1 VRVVRPSQCPANSI
15 AVMGAVRGLTLRDIR
30 IDGGGTGVAVHWGA
44 VATSVAQ
51 ITGPSFHPHDL
62 TIERLDVRDAFEAFY
77 LSSVHDIDVRD
88 LRCDNVEI
96 GFRLLPGDNADAY
109 HQDPAASQVSR
120 RITIRDG
127 RIGWHGIYAIRVA
140 GWGRSEVDRSLRRLA
155 YQDVSIRDLEL
166 TPMPATAAR
175 SRAAVVLE
183 QAEGVRFAAVRLH
196 TADGVTDVTVDGQ
209 RSALA
214 GVSTAPARTR

>member
-1 VRVVRPSQCPANSI
+1 
-15 AVMGAVRGLTLRDIR
+15 
-30 IDGGGTGVAVHWGA
+30 
-44 VATSVAQ
+44 
-51 ITGPSFHPHDL
+51 
-62 TIERLDVRDAFEAFY
+62 
-77 LSSVHDIDVRD
+77 
-88 LRCDNVEI
+88 
-96 GFRLLPGDNADAY
+96 
-109 HQDPAASQVSR
+109 
-120 RITIRDG
+120 
-127 RIGWHGIYAIRVA
+127 VA